1 MTKLEMEKVLTGY
14 RMLVDGLQGRTFYL
28 EDDEGILRRWTPPKR
43 PITDRKEH
51 G

>member
-1 MTKLEMEKVLTGY
+1 MTKAEMQLVLAGY
-14 RMLVDGLQGRTFYL
+14 RMFVDGLQGRVIYM

-51 G
+51 D